1 MIVPMKKVSLIVLSG
16 QKEDALKKL
25 RRLGLMHIEI
35 AEGSGERISLLREQI
50 ASLERCAASLGK
62 PEKGGAQ
69 RPSISIVY
77 DYGDESHS
85 PDAPGTV

>member
-35 AEGSGERISLLREQI
+35 AEGSGERISLPVSYTHLD
-50 ASLERCAASLGK
+50 
-62 PEKGGAQ
+62 
-69 RPSISIVY
+69 VY
-77 DYGDESHS
+77 KRQGRRLCRVDA
-85 PDAPGTV
+85 APGGCRTGRRSCRVDAAPGGRRAG

>member
-69 RPSISIVY
+69 A
-77 DYGDESHS
+77 E
-85 PDAPGTV
+85 ALTPGRALAIAG